1 MDLGEAARRGRS
13 STRRSPV
20 TGPPAREG
28 GSAPPVDGGGPALS
42 LPVAPGGLR
51 PPAPF
56 PGSHSPY
63 QLLLPFPFL
72 PPFQNFLFLSSHYSA
87 VLKHVSGDTV
97 PALGATRSAGSELRE
112 ADLPAPAW
120 HPSHG
125 PRLHTSDTSP
135 FARPFVGR
143 GRTAARSPPNHQ
155 LRVGPAKPSRLRDGG
170 ARWRREITTHPG
182 LGETI
187 LSEQCPRTP
196 SHGTPPHDA
205 WARTT
210 TV

>member
-1 MDLGEAARRGRS
+1 M
-13 STRRSPV
+13 

-42 LPVAPGGLR
+42 LPVAPRGLR
-51 PPAPF
+51 APCSFPRLSLPIPAP
-56 PGSHSPY
+56 P
-63 QLLLPFPFL
+63 PFPLFASIPEFSL
-72 PPFQNFLFLSSHYSA
+72 PVQSLLCCSETC
-87 VLKHVSGDTV
+87 LTV
-97 PALGATRSAGSELRE
+97 PALGATHSAGSELRE

-135 FARPFVGR
+135 LARPFVGR

-170 ARWRREITTHPG
+170 ARWRREITMHLG